1 MRKKTAIKRVLSFA
15 IIAVMLF
22 GALNFAVSAANPI
35 VIDFSKYDSVTDIL
49 DSASGGQ
56 GEFAIKEDGTRFVL
70 FAECVDGYD
79 PADDPEG
86 TGTKGDLYSTVKGF
100 ADLGVNADTYKWMKM
115 SVRNESAAPGFEI
128 HFSSPT
134 KGLSV
139 ETSITFDIKPNS
151 GYTSYIYDVTE
162 ACKKYYPKRPADVEN
177 PDVYPD
183 HWKGLIDVFRLDFM
197 YYDESGGHAK
207 TGDKIYIEYIAFF
220 ESEQA
225 AKDFVFVPSKGES
238 PTEAPAAEG
247 NGDAGDS
254 NTGGDSESG
263 DNNMMLIII
272 IAAAAVVVI
281 IIVVVVIIS
290 AGKKKKKD

>member
-1 MRKKTAIKRVLSFA
+1 MRRKTAAKRVLSFA
-15 IIAVMLF
+15 IIAVMLL
-22 GALNFAVSAANPI
+22 GALNFAVSAAAAPI

-49 DSASGGQ
+49 DSASGGDGQ
-56 GEFAIKEDGTRFVL
+56 FEIKADGTRFVL
-70 FAECVDGYD
+70 FAECGDGYNA
-79 PADDPEG
+79 ADDPDG
-86 TGTKGDLYSTVKGF
+86 TGTKGDLYSTIKGF

-115 SVRNESAAPGFEI
+115 SVKNESAAPGFEV
-128 HFSSPT
+128 HFSAPT

-220 ESEQA
+220 DSEQA
-225 AKDFVFVPSKGES
+225 AKDFVFVPTKGES
-238 PTEAPAAEG
+238 PTEAPAADDEG
-247 NGDAGDS
+247 NADS
-254 NTGGDSESG
+254 KDDSESG

-272 IAAAAVVVI
+272 ICAAAVVVI
-281 IIVVVVIIS
+281 VIVVVVVVTS
-290 AGKKKKKD
+290 GKKKKK